1 MYGGESC
8 GQHSLPSSGNVFRPR
23 PLTKEYLENASG
35 TPADAGKGISADPM
49 NGLFSRKSSCSGFFL
64 TKRKR
69 KKPRCTACLDV
80 RSSKCRL
87 SFANS
92 CRFDQIMDFF
102 EILRGFGEPQ
112 GNMHVGGNCGQ
123 QPFPS
128 SEDVFRP
135 GSLKISILEKVC
147 KLEVNASR
155 TKKA

>member
-69 KKPRCTACLDV
+69 KEATLQC
-80 RSSKCRL
+80 
-87 SFANS
+87 
-92 CRFDQIMDFF
+92 
-102 EILRGFGEPQ
+102 
-112 GNMHVGGNCGQ
+112 
-123 QPFPS
+123 
-128 SEDVFRP
+128 VFRCSKLQMSSIICEFLP
-135 GSLKISILEKVC
+135 LRSNNGFLRNPAWVWRTPREYAWWRELRPTSLSLLGGCIPPSFTDKRIAGKC
-147 KLEVNASR
+147 TR
-155 TKKA
+155 HTC